1 MLMLTLKYY
10 YRTGLFLAPILILP
24 IVMINI
30 WKNID
35 ISVLAPILLQQYFY
49 RMNENNYIGKT
60 LVRITNFK
68 ISRLYKLL
76 NISFLF
82 WLNVWYIVGLVIM
95 EFLQPLPFIDTFT
108 KYVSF
113 NSLIFFSFIIGNII
127 DNSDLLSIKNKII
140 QLILSSFIFTTA
152 IIFYIVLIK
161 AISFF
166 FFSLLFTVII
176 LLLVIIVWYKIV
188 NTYTTYKFFKYTI

>member
-166 FFSLLFTVII
+166 PFSLLITVII

>member
-166 FFSLLFTVII
+166 PFSLLFTVII

>member
-82 WLNVWYIVGLVIM
+82 WLNVWYIVGLVII

-166 FFSLLFTVII
+166 PFSLLFTVII

>member
-1 MLMLTLKYY
+1 MLTLKYY

-166 FFSLLFTVII
+166 PFSLLFTVII

>member
-35 ISVLAPILLQQYFY
+35 ISVLATILLQQYFY

-166 FFSLLFTVII
+166 PFSLLFTVII

>member
-1 MLMLTLKYY
+1 
-10 YRTGLFLAPILILP
+10 
-24 IVMINI
+24 MINI

-166 FFSLLFTVII
+166 PFSLLFTVII

>member
-35 ISVLAPILLQQYFY
+35 ISVLATILLQQYFY

-166 FFSLLFTVII
+166 PFSLLITVII